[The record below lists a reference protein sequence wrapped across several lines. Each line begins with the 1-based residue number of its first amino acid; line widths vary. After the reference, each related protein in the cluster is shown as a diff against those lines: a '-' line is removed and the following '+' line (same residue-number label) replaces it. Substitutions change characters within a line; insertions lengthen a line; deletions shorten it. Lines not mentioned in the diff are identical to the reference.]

1 MKCMSLNSTLLFVDR
16 GTDFL
21 S

>member
-1 MKCMSLNSTLLFVDR
+1 MSLNSTLLFVDR